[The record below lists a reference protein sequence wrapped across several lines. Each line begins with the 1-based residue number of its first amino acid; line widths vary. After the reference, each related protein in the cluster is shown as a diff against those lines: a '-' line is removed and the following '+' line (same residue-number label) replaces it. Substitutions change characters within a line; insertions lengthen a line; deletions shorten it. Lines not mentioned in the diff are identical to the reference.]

1 MRRVLLMALPLTLL
15 STSCT
20 SSRTA
25 GDGADAADAHRVDAT
40 TELGRDEAGDVG
52 RASDSGVLDDPLA
65 GEWERRTEPYGGMR
79 VTFRRDERA
88 MQAIVVSP
96 PPVTE
101 ARLAA
106 HGRSTPRAAAKAQ
119 LECQRSLWKP
129 GEELI
134 AGVRPAGQA
143 SYEATILVRDW
154 GFTGTCRHA
163 DSRASAHLSIT
174 AAGELNV
181 TVVRGKAVT
190 QQWVRVGP

>member
-1 MRRVLLMALPLTLL
+1 H
-15 STSCT
+15 
-20 SSRTA
+20 
-25 GDGADAADAHRVDAT
+25 G
-40 TELGRDEAGDVG
+40 
-52 RASDSGVLDDPLA
+52 
-65 GEWERRTEPYGGMR
+65 
-79 VTFRRDERA
+79 
-88 MQAIVVSP
+88 IVVSP

-101 ARLAA
+101 ERLAA
-106 HGRSTPRAAAKAQ
+106 HGRATPRAGAKAQ
-119 LECQRSLWKP
+119 LECQRGLWKP

-163 DSRASAHLSIT
+163 DSRAPARLSVT

-190 QQWVRVGP
+190 QQWVRIGP